1 MNNSKHNVRKDKKLQ
16 VWANLKRCATDA
28 TLYWAAKKL
37 KSWGALEK
45 VDDCFVSGTVLQ
57 NYSLPSFLILR
68 EIKFGSLYT
77 KQNRLQKNLIAQIRK
92 MRNYRVKSSIYY
104 SKSKCVRGGSL
115 FENCKQTAKNV
126 NKFLK
131 IEKICCF
138 SNTIWLY

>member
-1 MNNSKHNVRKDKKLQ
+1 MFTLFYFRQLLNNSKHNVRKDKKLQ

-68 EIKFGSLYT
+68 EIKFGSVFIIE
-77 KQNRLQKNLIAQIRK
+77 LQGLP
-92 MRNYRVKSSIYY
+92 
-104 SKSKCVRGGSL
+104 CV
-115 FENCKQTAKNV
+115 
-126 NKFLK
+126 
-131 IEKICCF
+131 I
-138 SNTIWLY
+138 